1 MEDERRVE
9 MDCISAIFP
18 EMVTDPQDPFSA
30 SIELPV
36 QPGTS
41 VKVVFPASADGPT
54 LILPSPS
61 LSDRSDED
69 GRPAPH
75 PAHNVESH
83 ILSHLPPLHLHITLP
98 EGYPSARAPKFE
110 LSTVPAWLPRS
121 YLDELQDTGGRM
133 WEEGGHTEVVYGYID
148 FLQQAAEKAF
158 GHLDAKTLEVP
169 QEFKIALLDHNIKA
183 TQAAFDKETFVCGV
197 CLGKMRHG
205 KRSGLPNFFQIQ
217 RRVRLATACSTAVMY
232 SVCSASRT
240 STTMR
245 LPRATWPQCAV

>member
-9 MDCISAIFP
+9 MDCICAIFP

-30 SIELPV
+30 SIEIPV
-36 QPGTS
+36 HPSTS
-41 VKVVFPASADGPT
+41 IKVVFPASADGPT
-54 LILPSPS
+54 LILPS
-61 LSDRSDED
+61 LSESSDED
-69 GRPAPH
+69 GQQPALQ

-83 ILSHLPPLHLHITLP
+83 ILSHLPPLNLHITLP
-98 EGYPSARAPKFE
+98 EGYPSARAPNFE

-121 YLDELQDTGGRM
+121 YLDELQDTGERM

-158 GHLDAKTLEVP
+158 GHLDAKSLEVP
-169 QEFKIALLDHNIKA
+169 REFKIALLDHNIKA
-183 TQAAFDKETFVCGV
+183 TQAAFDKETFDCGV

-205 KRSGLPNFFQIQ
+205 KRSGFPNFFQIQ
-217 RRVRLATACSTAVMY
+217 RGVQFATACSTAAMY

-245 LPRATWPQCAV
+245 LPRATWPQYAV